1 MELSTFLLH
10 AALVI
15 APFGVAMQGSSH
27 TGLDI
32 DLQQD
37 RKIRLHSL
45 ARDDFHLANRRD
57 TKFPA
62 IALVCNGCIGET
74 IRKYDPAL
82 PQCRL
87 NHLFDIL
94 RT

>member
-15 APFGVAMQGSSH
+15 ALFGIAMQGSSH

-45 ARDDFHLANRRD
+45 ARHAFHMANRRD

-87 NHLFDIL
+87 NHLSDIL